1 MKLIVIEGLDGSG
14 KATQTKILAH
24 RLVQRG
30 IPVKTVSFPDY
41 EKPWSCLVRM
51 YLDGQF
57 GSRPE
62 DVSAYAASS
71 FFAIDRFASYRTS
84 WQKDY
89 EAGTVILCD
98 RYVGSNAIHQSVK
111 LPREEWDAYLDWL
124 FDFEYHKLGLPEP
137 SATVYLKMHPDT
149 SKNLLS
155 QRYGGDEGKKDIHE
169 KNLQYLLSCH
179 EAAGYVANRCGWRVV
194 ECCDGKKLLAREE
207 VARRVEAALSDLLH
221 AFPF

>member
-1 MKLIVIEGLDGSG
+1 MVE
-14 KATQTKILAH
+14 
-24 RLVQRG
+24 RG

-62 DVSAYAASS
+62 DVSAYAASG
-71 FFAIDRFASYRTS
+71 FFAMDRFASYRTS

-137 SATVYLKMHPDT
+137 SANSVSGQNASGYLQKTHRPSAT
-149 SKNLLS
+149 AGT
-155 QRYGGDEGKKDIHE
+155 RGKRISMK

-221 AFPF
+221 AFPVLTGQKQLG

>member
-14 KATQTKILAH
+14 KATQTEILAH

-71 FFAIDRFASYRTS
+71 FFAMDRFASYRTS

-179 EAAGYVANRCGWRVV
+179 EAAGYVANRYGWRVV

-207 VARRVEAALSDLLH
+207 VARRVEAALSDLLY